1 MVHARCCGKDRKGD
15 ACRNKGL
22 GESKFCKFHEHMTDY
37 TDEMLANLELCKG
50 CNKMYFFGGETKTC
64 ENCKNRGKENKI
76 KKKETVVLCEKEG
89 CKYKK
94 SAENKYCGKHQLC
107 VFVDETKEQ
116 GKKMCRNYVRGCR
129 ARLDLEY
136 PFSNCGDCLAKEREH
151 DASRRDVVVE
161 KNADNANSETR
172 FCTTCYKELTME
184 HFVGEVSEVTK
195 TCNVCREKCKI
206 QDAKRDR
213 EHRNELARKNEAK
226 PENILKKAEWREEN
240 YEKVAKTW
248 MDSRQRKMEN
258 LGMEEYLKQGAES
271 AKLWRE
277 KHPEKMAETNENKKN
292 SREQNFNIYKRTAEY
307 KNLEFG
313 LTFEDFVNIAET
325 GCYYCGELRER
336 GFNGIDRADSG
347 KGYILENCVSCC
359 EMCNFMK
366 GSTSDQVFIKRVE
379 HILTFQGKIQGR
391 TFPECFANHNASSY
405 EHYRHRASTKGM
417 DFEITKEDYI
427 LLIAGDCFMCG
438 KQKSEEHTNG
448 IDRMD
453 NNKGYIQ
460 GNINSCCY
468 ECNIMK
474 KNYDYDEIM
483 RKFVLIYEM
492 HKNDDFESAV
502 PDENNRGI
510 VANKNKR
517 TKGELDE
524 LRMARMEKQ
533 RESLKDRYNDE
544 EYKWQRARELA
555 ELRKLNK

>member
-1 MVHARCCGKDRKGD
+1 
-15 ACRNKGL
+15 
-22 GESKFCKFHEHMTDY
+22 MTDY

-76 KKKETVVLCEKEG
+76 KKKETIVLCEKEG

-107 VFVDETKEQ
+107 VFEDETKEQ

-184 HFVGEVSEVTK
+184 HFVGEVSDVTK
-195 TCNVCREKCKI
+195 TCDVCREKCKI

-391 TFPECFANHNASSY
+391 TFPECFANHNSRSY
-405 EHYRHRASTKGM
+405 MDYMRRANRKGL
-417 DFEITKEDYI
+417 DFLITQDDFDEMMKNMCYI
-427 LLIAGDCFMCG
+427 CG
-438 KQKSEEHTNG
+438 KKPQDNHCNG
-448 IDRMD
+448 VDRV
-453 NNKGYIQ
+453 NNDLGYIS
-460 GNINSCCY
+460 GNVKTCCG
-468 ECNIMK
+468 ECNYMK
-474 KNYDYDEIM
+474 REFDYDILME
-483 RKFVLIYEM
+483 KFKLIYEN
-492 HKNDDFESAV
+492 HKEDAYLTTDVNEV
-502 PDENNRGI
+502 QINNIGRTNKKTKQQI
-510 VANKNKR
+510 ANEAILRKETNKK
-517 TKGELDE
+517 TLY
-524 LRMARMEKQ
+524 
-533 RESLKDRYNDE
+533 DRYNDE

-555 ELRKLNK
+555 EQRKLNK

>member
-1 MVHARCCGKDRKGD
+1 
-15 ACRNKGL
+15 
-22 GESKFCKFHEHMTDY
+22 
-37 TDEMLANLELCKG
+37 
-50 CNKMYFFGGETKTC
+50 
-64 ENCKNRGKENKI
+64 
-76 KKKETVVLCEKEG
+76 
-89 CKYKK
+89 
-94 SAENKYCGKHQLC
+94 
-107 VFVDETKEQ
+107 
-116 GKKMCRNYVRGCR
+116 
-129 ARLDLEY
+129 
-136 PFSNCGDCLAKEREH
+136 
-151 DASRRDVVVE
+151 
-161 KNADNANSETR
+161 
-172 FCTTCYKELTME
+172 ME

-195 TCNVCREKCKI
+195 TCDVCREKCKI

-277 KHPEKMAETNENKKN
+277 KHPEKMAENNESNRN
-292 SREQNFNIYKRTAEY
+292 SREYNYSVYKKSARF
-307 KNLEFG
+307 KNLEFA
-313 LTFEDFVNIAET
+313 LTFEDYMKIAET
-325 GCYYCGELRER
+325 GCYYCGELREK

-366 GSTSDQVFIKRVE
+366 GSTSDQVFIKRIE
-379 HILTFQGKIQGR
+379 HILTFQGKIEGR
-391 TFPECFANHNASSY
+391 NFPDCFANHYAASY
-405 EHYRHRASTKGM
+405 EQYRHRASTKGI

-427 LLIAGDCFMCG
+427 LLIAGDCFICG
-438 KQKSEEHTNG
+438 KQKSEQHTNG

-460 GNINSCCY
+460 GNINSCCC

-492 HKNDDFESAV
+492 HKNDDFESALS
-502 PDENNRGI
+502 DENNRGI
-510 VANKNKR
+510 VANKNTR
-517 TKGELDE
+517 TKSELDE
-524 LRMARMEKQ
+524 LRMARMENQ

-555 ELRKLNK
+555 ERRKLNK